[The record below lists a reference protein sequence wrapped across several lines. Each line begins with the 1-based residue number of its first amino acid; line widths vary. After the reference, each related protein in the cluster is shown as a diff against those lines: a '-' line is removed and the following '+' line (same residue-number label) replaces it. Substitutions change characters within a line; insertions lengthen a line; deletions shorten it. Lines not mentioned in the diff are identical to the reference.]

1 MPNTYEGTYIIRTY
15 VCYQSCTHNFKCT
28 LATYY
33 DYRRWSIRT
42 NSLPC
47 AYVLNFIR
55 LFRTVRRFI
64 INSVPA
70 DSFESNR
77 PESKRVPFSSLPT
90 ALFCKHPPEVHAGD
104 IRIGTHRRMKGEV
117 TNSNKAHVA
126 QSNTARVIIEVCL
139 EVIYPPGGFKP
150 LACCVRRK

>member
-1 MPNTYEGTYIIRTY
+1 MKVSNLKISVAYIVWAFSSDGASVQILYHVHMSLLTSSVYLQYEGSLLI
-15 VCYQSCTHNFKCT
+15 QSRKTFN
-28 LATYY
+28 
-33 DYRRWSIRT
+33 
-42 NSLPC
+42 
-47 AYVLNFIR
+47 
-55 LFRTVRRFI
+55 
-64 INSVPA
+64 
-70 DSFESNR
+70 SFESNR

-139 EVIYPPGGFKP
+139 EVLYPPGGFKP

>member
-1 MPNTYEGTYIIRTY
+1 MDSLTFTFSIYRTRYFVQYEGSFVRTLLLVVMPN
-15 VCYQSCTHNFKCT
+15 
-28 LATYY
+28 
-33 DYRRWSIRT
+33 
-42 NSLPC
+42 
-47 AYVLNFIR
+47 
-55 LFRTVRRFI
+55 VRITFTK
-64 INSVPA
+64 NSVPA